1 MGVEADRVRAVFR
14 KFDAD
19 NNGKLSVRE
28 LKAALKQLGVEA
40 SAEEAAAILRRYDS
54 DHSQSL
60 DIDEFTRL
68 HDQLLAYERSHSTAA
83 PGSSAAVP
91 PPPPGGPVSDDVRA
105 AFAHFDKDSN
115 GRISSRELRSALTRL
130 GIEASSDEASAILR
144 KFDADG
150 SGALELEEF
159 AALAERVRAVA
170 PAALGEVAREASAA
184 PSTPPRSARPASAAR
199 RRASPP
205 SPALPVG
212 LGLEAVYDGQ
222 VEEEERV
229 GQRLHAQLEAGR
241 AVLARA
247 AAGVAALDGAVQAL
261 RAQAARPRPHS
272 NSHPSLLREALTLA
286 LALTGRGGGAAG
298 GRAAQ
303 LEWRGARLPRGRA
316 GTHRATAHRARRGGG
331 YACGGARVRRRARA
345 RAGVARA
352 DRLGHR
358 AASAVAGAAAR

>member
-14 KFDAD
+14 KFDTD

-54 DHSQSL
+54 DHSHSL

-68 HDQLLAYERSHSTAA
+68 HDQLVAYERSHSTAA
-83 PGSSAAVP
+83 PGSSAAAVPPPPGGP

-115 GRISSRELRSALTRL
+115 GRVSSRELRSALTRL
-130 GIEASSDEASAILR
+130 GIEASSDEAGAILR

-199 RRASPP
+199 RRPAPP

-222 VEEEERV
+222 VVR
-229 GQRLHAQLEAGR
+229 
-241 AVLARA
+241 
-247 AAGVAALDGAVQAL
+247 
-261 RAQAARPRPHS
+261 
-272 NSHPSLLREALTLA
+272 
-286 LALTGRGGGAAG
+286 
-298 GRAAQ
+298 
-303 LEWRGARLPRGRA
+303 
-316 GTHRATAHRARRGGG
+316 
-331 YACGGARVRRRARA
+331 ARVRARVKARVRSGARA
-345 RAGVARA
+345 RV
-352 DRLGHR
+352 RL
-358 AASAVAGAAAR
+358 S

>member
-1 MGVEADRVRAVFR
+1 MVGIPDRVRAVFR
-14 KFDAD
+14 KFDTD

-54 DHSQSL
+54 DHSHSL

-68 HDQLLAYERSHSTAA
+68 HDQLVAYERSHSTAA
-83 PGSSAAVP
+83 PGSSAAAPPPPPGGPP

-115 GRISSRELRSALTRL
+115 GRVSSRELRSALTRL
-130 GIEASSDEASAILR
+130 GIEASSDEAGAILR

-222 VEEEERV
+222 VVR
-229 GQRLHAQLEAGR
+229 
-241 AVLARA
+241 
-247 AAGVAALDGAVQAL
+247 
-261 RAQAARPRPHS
+261 
-272 NSHPSLLREALTLA
+272 
-286 LALTGRGGGAAG
+286 
-298 GRAAQ
+298 
-303 LEWRGARLPRGRA
+303 
-316 GTHRATAHRARRGGG
+316 
-331 YACGGARVRRRARA
+331 ARVRARVKA
-345 RAGVARA
+345 RVRI
-352 DRLGHR
+352 RV
-358 AASAVAGAAAR
+358 S